1 MQTGAVRELRAHPLK
16 LYHDLGLR
24 VTINTDNRLI
34 TDTTVSRE
42 LWLCHTQMG
51 LDKDDIHRIIISGF
65 KAAFLPF
72 HQKQT
77 MVRTVFRE
85 LSNEAPASE
94 QHEFRRVDANA

>member
-1 MQTGAVRELRAHPLK
+1 VKDLRTHPLK

-34 TDTTVSRE
+34 ADTTVSRE
-42 LWLCHTQMG
+42 LWLCHSWMG
-51 LDKDDIHRIIISGF
+51 MDRDDVHRMIINGF

-77 MVRTVFRE
+77 MVRTVIRE
-85 LSNEAPASE
+85 LSNAAPVSAQPGS
-94 QHEFRRVDANA
+94 HPADANA